1 VNASTRHATA
11 SAQPRSSAQ
20 TRNLESCGAVQG
32 WISGA
37 LASLAVGGFALS
49 AGLVAI
55 KPWATASR
63 SAAFKIVWQYLTVR
77 DESGEPP
84 L

>member
-1 VNASTRHATA
+1 
-11 SAQPRSSAQ
+11 
-20 TRNLESCGAVQG
+20 
-32 WISGA
+32 
-37 LASLAVGGFALS
+37 LAVGGFALS

-77 DESGEPP
+77 AESGEPP